1 MSDLYIQLKMLEM
14 NFFTLL
20 MIGKILILYLVLGGN
35 TGGSVGGADFMYGP
49 CYGVPFICILSAFV
63 MGISADVRE

>member
-1 MSDLYIQLKMLEM
+1 MGIARGVVFAGVAFLPSLVL
-14 NFFTLL
+14 
-20 MIGKILILYLVLGGN
+20 GLILYILLGGN
-35 TGGSVGGADFMYGP
+35 TGSSVGGADFMYGP